1 MEQQSPFPTQEPH
14 SAYSHGPQV
23 PMAPVISMGQW
34 VVSLLLMLIPLV
46 NIILLIVWA
55 SSSSENPNRKHWAGA
70 QLIFMAVGTGLYFLM
85 MATFGAAILGLAG
98 Q

>member
-1 MEQQSPFPTQEPH
+1 MEQQSYYP
-14 SAYSHGPQV
+14 PQGQAPIDNNRPAV

-34 VVSLLLMLIPLV
+34 MVTMLLMLVPLV

-70 QLIFMAVGTGLYFLM
+70 QLVYMVIGTALYFLM
-85 MATFGAAILGLAG
+85 MATFGAALLGLAG
-98 Q
+98 K

>member
-1 MEQQSPFPTQEPH
+1 MEQQSGYPTQQQAP
-14 SAYSHGPQV
+14 AYSHGPQV
-23 PMAPVISMGQW
+23 PMAPVVSMGQW
-34 VVSLLLMLIPLV
+34 VVSLLLMLVPLV

-85 MATFGAAILGLAG
+85 MATFGAAMLGLAG
-98 Q
+98 K